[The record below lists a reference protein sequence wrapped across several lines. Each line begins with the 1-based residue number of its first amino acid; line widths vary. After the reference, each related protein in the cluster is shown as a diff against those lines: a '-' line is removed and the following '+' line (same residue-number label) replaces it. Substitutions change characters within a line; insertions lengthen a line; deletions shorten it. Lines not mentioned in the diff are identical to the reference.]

1 MAQIEQTQLEKIHSL
16 RVAYAKAKLRI
27 AEIEIEKQGLFIQLS
42 KISENIFEEEEAI
55 KAQFGENAVIDL
67 KTGEVTN
74 GNS

>member
-1 MAQIEQTQLEKIHSL
+1 MAQIEKTQLEKIHSL
-16 RVAYAKAKLRI
+16 RVAYATAKLRI

-42 KISENIFEEEEAI
+42 KVSEQIFEEEQAI
-55 KAQFGENAVIDL
+55 KAEFGENAVIDL

>member
-1 MAQIEQTQLEKIHSL
+1 MAQIEKTQLEKIHSL
-16 RVAYAKAKLRI
+16 RVAYVTAKLRI

-42 KISENIFEEEEAI
+42 KISEKIAEEEEAI
-55 KAQFGENAVIDL
+55 KAEFGEDAVIDL

>member
-1 MAQIEQTQLEKIHSL
+1 
-16 RVAYAKAKLRI
+16 LRI

-42 KISENIFEEEEAI
+42 KVSEQIFEEEEAI
-55 KAQFGENAVIDL
+55 KAEFGENAVIDL

>member
-1 MAQIEQTQLEKIHSL
+1 MAQIEQTQLEKIHGL
-16 RVAYAKAKLRI
+16 RVAYATSKLRI

-42 KISENIFEEEEAI
+42 KISEKISQEEEAI

>member
-1 MAQIEQTQLEKIHSL
+1 MAQIEKTQLAKIHGL
-16 RVAYAKAKLRI
+16 RVAYATSKLRI

-42 KISENIFEEEEAI
+42 EISEKIAEEEEAI
-55 KAQFGENAVIDL
+55 KAEFGENAVIDL

>member
-1 MAQIEQTQLEKIHSL
+1 MAQIEQTQLEKIHGL
-16 RVAYAKAKLRI
+16 RVAYATSKLRI

-42 KISENIFEEEEAI
+42 KISEKISEEEEAI